1 MAFRMNYRGNQGFTL
16 GPLGFLIVANIIV
29 FIVTSIRPPFIYYLG
44 LSGSDFLS
52 QPWTIVT
59 TMFVHANIGHI
70 FANML
75 TLYFYGSYLINLV
88 GERDFFI
95 VYFLGGLAGGALFL
109 LLASPLSIA
118 VGASGAIF
126 AVGGALAVLRPKEK
140 VFVFPIPVPIQLW
153 IVIIGGFFIMTS
165 PGIAWQAHL
174 GGLLLGAGA
183 GYYFRRT
190 RRIYF

>member
-1 MAFRMNYRGNQGFTL
+1 MNYRGNQGFTL

-29 FIVTSIRPPFIYYLG
+29 FIVTTIRPSFIYYLG

-75 TLYFYGSYLINLV
+75 TLYFYGTFLINLV

-95 VYFLGGLAGGALFL
+95 VYFLGGLAGGGIFL
-109 LLASPLSIA
+109 LLASPFSIA

-153 IVIIGGFFIMTS
+153 IVIIGGFFILTS

-174 GGLLLGAGA
+174 GGLLFGLAA

-190 RRIYF
+190 RKIYF